1 MAAVAF
7 PDLVPTR
14 REYEPG
20 IFPEVQFQSQNGAVV
35 RVRYGNQRSKSKLS
49 LTFENISD
57 YNASLILQNYYQVMV
72 DDNHITFGI
81 TDGAAGLGTELQP
94 WIRETNGE
102 LKWKYEGAPALSSVR
117 PGLSTIS
124 CRFVGELE
132 GA

>member
-1 MAAVAF
+1 MAAFAF
-7 PDLVPTR
+7 PALVPTR

-20 IFPEVQFQSQNGAVV
+20 VFPEVQFQSQNGAVV

-72 DDNHITFGI
+72 DDNHTTFTT
-81 TDGAAGLGTELQP
+81 TDGAAGLGADLQP
-94 WIRETNGE
+94 WIRETNGG
-102 LKWKYEGAPALSSVR
+102 LKWKYEGPPTLSSVR

-124 CRFVGELE
+124 CRFTGELE